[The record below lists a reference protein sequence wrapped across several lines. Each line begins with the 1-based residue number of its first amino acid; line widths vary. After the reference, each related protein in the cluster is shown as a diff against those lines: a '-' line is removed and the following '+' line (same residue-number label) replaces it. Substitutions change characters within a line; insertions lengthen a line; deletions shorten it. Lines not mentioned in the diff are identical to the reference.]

1 VVELKEGAAVLWVH
15 WNRTEEGLAAV
26 LTLDTGG
33 LHGWQRMDLCAGVS
47 GLKRLYGWP
56 GGEARLH
63 PLDA

>member
-1 VVELKEGAAVLWVH
+1 VEGFEERVAVLWVR

-26 LTLDTGG
+26 LALDTGG
-33 LHGWQRMDLCAGVS
+33 LHGWQRVVRCDGVS
-47 GLKRLYGWP
+47 GLQRLYGWP